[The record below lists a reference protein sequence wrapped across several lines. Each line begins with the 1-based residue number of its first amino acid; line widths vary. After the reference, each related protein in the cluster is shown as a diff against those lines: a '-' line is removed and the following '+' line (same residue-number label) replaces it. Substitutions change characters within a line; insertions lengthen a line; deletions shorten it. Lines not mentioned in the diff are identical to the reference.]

1 MAFKYLLFFRLVVVV
16 TWAEFKDSQLKSI
29 INYCQQLYLQRNS
42 ERLVGISVPSLW
54 GFVTNGFLMRV

>member
-16 TWAEFKDSQLKSI
+16 TWAEFKESQLKSI
-29 INYCQQLYLQRNS
+29 INYCQQLYFQRNS